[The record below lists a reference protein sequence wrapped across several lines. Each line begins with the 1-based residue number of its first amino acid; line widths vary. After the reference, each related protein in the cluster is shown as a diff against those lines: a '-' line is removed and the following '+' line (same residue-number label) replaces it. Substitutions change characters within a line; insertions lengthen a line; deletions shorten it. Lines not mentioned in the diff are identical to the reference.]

1 MSENQP
7 TMAVV
12 ARGLRQKGPWGN
24 VFGPL
29 DLDIPAGGLTVL
41 RAPAGPGRTAL
52 QMSLA
57 GRMKPAAGELTV
69 LGRTGA
75 REIFAISALAAIET
89 LDSVYASVRVVDLL
103 TEQVRWDA
111 PWYKVVR
118 KVGPAEYEQVC
129 RPVFGDLP
137 LPPLDEYVENL
148 DELSGILLRVALANT
163 HRPPLLVVGNIDQ
176 VTSDENQRLLVTRLA
191 ALGAE
196 QTVVTCTVNHVDPA
210 LGYRLLLPVN
220 LDPEG
225 ER

>member
-1 MSENQP
+1 MSENP
-7 TMAVV
+7 PPAVV
-12 ARGLRQKGPWGN
+12 ARGLRQKGPWGD

-52 QMSLA
+52 QMTLA
-57 GRMKPAAGELTV
+57 GRMKAAAGELNV
-69 LGRTGA
+69 FGRTTA
-75 REIFAISALAAIET
+75 RDVFGVSALAAIES
-89 LDSVYASVRVVDLL
+89 LDSVYASVRVVDLV

-118 KVGPAEYEQVC
+118 KVGPEGYERVC

-163 HRPPLLVVGNIDQ
+163 HWPPLLVVGNIDQ
-176 VTSDENQRLLVTRLA
+176 VTSDENQRVLVRRLA
-191 ALGAE
+191 DLGAQ
-196 QTVVTCTVNHVDPA
+196 QTVVTCTVNHVDPE
-210 LGYRLLLPVN
+210 LGYRVLLPVD

-225 ER
+225 AR